1 MTVSEAGRRRSQ
13 WLRGVLDLCLLAV
26 IADEPAYGYEM
37 AQRLAAAGLDA
48 VAEGSIYPA
57 LGRLQREGLV
67 ESYLVES
74 EGGPARKYYR
84 LTKDGRAAL
93 SAWSREWA
101 QLTDGIHAVLSRVTK
116 TTQALVTSD
125 GGETKEG
132 DTA

>member
-1 MTVSEAGRRRSQ
+1 MTVSDTGRRRSQ

-57 LGRLQREGLV
+57 LGRLQREDLV

-74 EGGPARKYYR
+74 DGGPARKYYR
-84 LTKDGRAAL
+84 PTEDGRAAL
-93 SAWSREWA
+93 AAWSREWA
-101 QLTDGIHAVLSRVTK
+101 LLTDGIHAVLARVTEP
-116 TTQALVTSD
+116 TRTLVPGD
-125 GGETKEG
+125 GGGTREG
-132 DTA
+132 ES